1 VPWPVRG
8 TDRYGKTERERSGE
22 ARARS
27 FRAESGPYVLCVKST
42 YRGGE
47 DPEVRLGHDDGAR
60 GEAGGGARAELHLSV
75 DRVKGGLEESA
86 H

>member
-1 VPWPVRG
+1 
-8 TDRYGKTERERSGE
+8 
-22 ARARS
+22 
-27 FRAESGPYVLCVKST
+27 VKST